1 VPGPSRERL
10 PSVAGSTGSGR
21 DLPREQIGSHA
32 GPPGGRAG
40 SSVDSA
46 LRRRSSVSFVAVDEV
61 DNEEQDPNGKN
72 FGQFAKAFARAGSFV
87 KLSSEEAQIGE
98 IKKRVDVA
106 RKAGKLDLSGLGIKA
121 LPQIAIDLG
130 QAARV
135 VWMHDNQLE
144 TLSAAH
150 LTAWK
155 SLAQLKLS
163 SNLLTELPPEVG
175 KCRNLAMLLVDHNR
189 LVAIP
194 STIAQC
200 KSLTYLSIAHNR
212 ISRLPVAVAECAR
225 LNEFEFTGNPFAFP
239 HRKILKE
246 GKAGVLKYLKRFT
259 AACKSGVL
267 DLTQADLTELPQEVG
282 YVGAKLRHLK
292 MNDINPPSG
301 FRFPFEI
308 AKCTNLERLELHP
321 QLKILSPPEE
331 TAAKGIKVILLYL
344 TRFDRAKET
353 MKLDLSHM
361 NLAGFPLEISAESG
375 MDLGEVRHL
384 VLDDN
389 NITAIPQAL
398 SLLPGLTR
406 LDASR
411 NELKT
416 LPAALARLPLLE
428 AMVVEQN
435 RLLEVSEALGK
446 IPLLTSLSL
455 RANRIAQIAPGLVN
469 MSALRHLDLGENA
482 LRALSVHLGN
492 WQARPLQLPPP
503 PPARAAARHVLR
515 PHAVHTRCTAVAH
528 ARGPRALSGAGER
541 SARRQRPCGD
551 PARDVQAAEPHP
563 PRPLQ
568 QRSPPPPESDW
579 PAHGAREVASLPHL
593 TPSCSTRR
601 AVLAAPHPAVSAARC
616 LLRPLSCLPTA
627 PAPRTLTLRVA
638 QAGSA
643 PHYHRGASQW
653 GRRAPAPPHAR
664 PHGLRAVARAAIRA
678 LRHRRVPG
686 AAALRHPG
694 ADGAAHRRRVHAVTA
709 ADRGRR
715 GYSGHL
721 RFPQPEPRGVRD
733 RLFRVCRQVA
743 GGAASVSLHV

>member
-1 VPGPSRERL
+1 M
-10 PSVAGSTGSGR
+10 
-21 DLPREQIGSHA
+21 
-32 GPPGGRAG
+32 
-40 SSVDSA
+40 
-46 LRRRSSVSFVAVDEV
+46 SFVAVDEV

-503 PPARAAARHVLR
+503 PP
-515 PHAVHTRCTAVAH
+515 
-528 ARGPRALSGAGER
+528 
-541 SARRQRPCGD
+541 SARRGPPRPA
-551 PARDVQAAEPHP
+551 PACRTHPVHGSCSRARASRALRRWRAFCSTATALRRSRARCAGCRASPSSTSPTTLSAASRIRLACSRRSRSRLPASSDAQLQHP
-563 PRPLQ
+563 PRRP
-568 QRSPPPPESDW
+568 RS
-579 PAHGAREVASLPHL
+579 
-593 TPSCSTRR
+593 TPSRSLCCPLPATAPIVPPHRACTTNAHSQGGPGWFCATLPSWSFPVGSARSGASARSTSRAASGCARCHTRSATSPSSRRRCSTASRR
-601 AVLAAPHPAVSAARC
+601 
-616 LLRPLSCLPTA
+616 
-627 PAPRTLTLRVA
+627 
-638 QAGSA
+638 
-643 PHYHRGASQW
+643 
-653 GRRAPAPPHAR
+653 
-664 PHGLRAVARAAIRA
+664 
-678 LRHRRVPG
+678 
-686 AAALRHPG
+686 
-694 ADGAAHRRRVHAVTA
+694 
-709 ADRGRR
+709 
-715 GYSGHL
+715 
-721 RFPQPEPRGVRD
+721 
-733 RLFRVCRQVA
+733 
-743 GGAASVSLHV
+743 